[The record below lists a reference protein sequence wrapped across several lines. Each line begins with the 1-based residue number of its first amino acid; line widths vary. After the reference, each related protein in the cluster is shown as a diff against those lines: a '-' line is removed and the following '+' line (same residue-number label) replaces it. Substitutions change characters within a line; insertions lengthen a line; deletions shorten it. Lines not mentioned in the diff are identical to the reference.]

1 MSSAA
6 TLTTYEVTGMTCG
19 HCVAAVTEEIGLLP
33 GADVVTVELV
43 VGGASQVTVTSA
55 APLDRALV
63 DAAVIEAGYELVAE
77 RP

>member
-1 MSSAA
+1 MSSAP

-19 HCVAAVTEEIGLLP
+19 HCVGAVTEEIGLLD
-33 GADVVTVELV
+33 GADAVSVELV

-55 APLDRALV
+55 APLDRAQI
-63 DAAVIEAGYELVAE
+63 DAAVTEAGYELVAA